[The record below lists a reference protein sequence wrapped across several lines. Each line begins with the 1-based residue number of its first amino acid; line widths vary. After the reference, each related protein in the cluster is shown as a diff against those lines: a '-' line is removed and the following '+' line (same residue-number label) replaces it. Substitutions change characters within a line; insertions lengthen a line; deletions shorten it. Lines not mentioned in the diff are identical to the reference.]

1 VARALRFRWPPFKKA
16 LHQLLDKEGYGWVVE
31 GGDVFCAM
39 LQAASA
45 KAAKSTVTSGK
56 GTVSTNVA
64 DYQKKD
70 LQTAFTNASVT
81 TSVLLELIANRKTV
95 LGAHH
100 ADHEKMGMTEEE
112 LAQAHAVLDAKRLTM
127 LNRTVVRWLHD
138 AVYPNA
144 SETPATIKL
153 RSILKTPEVTKIL
166 QGEKLTTESLWA
178 PEPWQIPA
186 VHMYGRLAYKF
197 QGMTDMIN
205 GAFMEDLSELLNSAT
220 GDQRRRKTFYE
231 IDTEFEKMTASLL
244 KNFNSMASLIP
255 FLPAS
260 LRQTMIRKLASVG
273 KDKDG
278 WKKADEHL
286 TTLMDQEHT
295 ITLEDTEAALKRCEQ
310 HLQRAATD
318 DASPKAKVLA
328 TEISGQDTAA
338 ELAALKATTKSQD
351 AKIKALSAQ
360 LRGDTSGAK
369 RARNGVPVERNLSQC
384 AVFAANGG
392 TMLWIVGRNWTRT
405 TDQAKL
411 DLAKAARDKK
421 KADMSKRQPSSK
433 ETKAYTATVASNK
446 ALAAAAAASDSD
458 YSTCHAS
465 LHGCVFDQEFVPHTP
480 GTVLDSGAQ
489 VNILEGTLGSGTR
502 IQLTGITGATT
513 ETERADAMFPVLAAD
528 GSRHAISIR
537 GKNIVATRTT
547 DNILSLAVLLK
558 AGYKVEFRVGTD
570 LESLM
575 VATCTSQRV
584 SALLSFSQALS
595 GGFQCGAHPHDV
607 RVLPV
612 SLLIKIHSLRF

>member
-1 VARALRFRWPPFKKA
+1 
-16 LHQLLDKEGYGWVVE
+16 
-31 GGDVFCAM
+31 
-39 LQAASA
+39 
-45 KAAKSTVTSGK
+45 
-56 GTVSTNVA
+56 
-64 DYQKKD
+64 
-70 LQTAFTNASVT
+70 
-81 TSVLLELIANRKTV
+81 VLLELITNRKTV

-112 LAQAHAVLDAKRLTM
+112 LAQSHAVLDAKRLTM
-127 LNRTVVRWLHD
+127 VNRTVVHWLHD

-153 RSILKTPEVTKIL
+153 RSILNTPEVIKIL

-178 PEPWQIPA
+178 AQFWQIPA

-197 QGMTDMIN
+197 EGMTDMIN

-220 GDQRRRKTFYE
+220 GDQCRRKTFYE
-231 IDTEFEKMTASLL
+231 IDTEFEKMTASLR
-244 KNFNSMASLIP
+244 KNFKSMAFLMP
-255 FLPAS
+255 FLRAS

-278 WKKADEHL
+278 WKKANEHL
-286 TTLMDQEHT
+286 TTLMDQEHM
-295 ITLEDTEAALKRCEQ
+295 ITLEDTEAALKQCDQ

-338 ELAALKATTKSQD
+338 ELAALKATTKAQD
-351 AKIKALSAQ
+351 TKIKALSAH

-369 RARNGVPVERNLSQC
+369 RARNGVPVEKKPIPVCTVCSKRGHNDVDCWDKLD
-384 AVFAANGG
+384 A
-392 TMLWIVGRNWTRT
+392 
-405 TDQAKL
+405 DQAKL
-411 DLAKAARDKK
+411 DMAKAARDKK

-446 ALAAAAAASDSD
+446 ALAASAAASDSD

-465 LHGCVFDQEFVPHTP
+465 LHGCVFDQEFVLHTP

-489 VNILEGTLGSGTR
+489 VNILEGALGSGTR
-502 IQLTGITGATT
+502 IQLTGITGSTT
-513 ETERADAMFPVLAAD
+513 EAERADAMFPVLAAD

-570 LESLM
+570 LDPTVGGDLYTLK
-575 VATCTSQRV
+575 VRRI
-584 SALLSFSQALS
+584 ALVFSGNL
-595 GGFQCGAHPHDV
+595 
-607 RVLPV
+607 
-612 SLLIKIHSLRF
+612 